1 LRISG
6 AQLTKFRHEALS
18 MKNYCVSTLSHIR
31 ISILILT
38 LSRALLVGL
47 SIDPFLKKLGVE
59 SPEKKKAAAGPSQER
74 R

>member
-1 LRISG
+1 
-6 AQLTKFRHEALS
+6 

-31 ISILILT
+31 IRIPILT

-59 SPEKKKAAAGPSQER
+59 SPEKKKAAAGP
-74 R
+74 

>member
-1 LRISG
+1 
-6 AQLTKFRHEALS
+6 

-31 ISILILT
+31 IRIPILILT

-59 SPEKKKAAAGPSQER
+59 SPEKKKAAAGP
-74 R
+74 